1 MILIHKKY
9 FALAL
14 ACLCIA
20 FAKAQI
26 SPNTLLGLPQYSTLE
41 INSITGVQEGALV
54 YDIDLNRVLEF
65 TDTGWQEILVSGS
78 VITVGFLEIN
88 AAGNF
93 TISGLPFTPTS
104 VTFQAYANVETKDIN
119 SDNGTRNNDTGIANS
134 FGSMT
139 GFARNDNGSTV
150 QQVIYVGGSGNS
162 INDISRYASSAHCI
176 GLRYGNQNG
185 DLLGLLTGRV
195 TSFTTDGFVI
205 NVDNYID
212 GILVIYEAHR

>member
-1 MILIHKKY
+1 MRNRLSLVMIL
-9 FALAL
+9 LG
-14 ACLCIA
+14 IA

-26 SPNTLLGLPQYSTLE
+26 NPNSLLGLPQYTTTE

-54 YDIDLNRVLEF
+54 YDTDLNRVLEF
-65 TDTGWQEILVSGS
+65 TNTGWREILVSGS
-78 VITVGFLEIN
+78 VVTVGALEIN
-88 AAGNF
+88 ASGNF

-104 VTFQAYANVETKDIN
+104 VTFHAYANIETANIN
-119 SDNGTRNNDTGIANS
+119 SDNAVGNNDSGLANS

-139 GFARNDNGSTV
+139 GFARDDNGTTV

-162 INDISRYASSAHCI
+162 INDISRYASSNHCI
-176 GLRYGNQNG
+176 GIRYGNQNG
-185 DLLGLLTGRV
+185 DALGLLTARV
-195 TSFTTDGFVI
+195 TSFTSDGFVI